1 MAIASIK
8 TLADQQAANLPP
20 VIREIRRTGGLG
32 VIARPVR
39 STSRA
44 FMLRFLARRCFGSLL
59 NENDTGV
66 VHFREVSINASK
78 TFAGGEEGD
87 CPQVA

>member
-1 MAIASIK
+1 MAIASIN
-8 TLADQQAANLPP
+8 LADQQGANLLP

-44 FMLRFLARRCFGSLL
+44 FMLRFLARRCLGSLP
-59 NENDTGV
+59 NGMTPGWFISER
-66 VHFREVSINASK
+66 F
-78 TFAGGEEGD
+78 
-87 CPQVA
+87 Q